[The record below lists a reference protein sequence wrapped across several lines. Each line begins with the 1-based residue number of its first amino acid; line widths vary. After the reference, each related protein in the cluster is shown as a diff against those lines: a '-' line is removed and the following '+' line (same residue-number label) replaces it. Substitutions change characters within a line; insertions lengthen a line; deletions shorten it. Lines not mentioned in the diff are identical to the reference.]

1 MPIFSTL
8 DADGSL
14 ECIRLIPAEALLACP
29 HCILVASHY
38 FDDDVCRCTDKTHYE
53 MSKWGYLWDGY
64 QWVTKEE
71 GARPD
76 AL

>member
-29 HCILVASHY
+29 PCILVASHY
-38 FDDDVCRCTDKTHYE
+38 FDDDVCRCMDRTHYALTSAAL
-53 MSKWGYLWDGY
+53 MARWCVSSQLR
-64 QWVTKEE
+64 
-71 GARPD
+71 ARRPD